1 MGQFCN
7 KQVSEQMRSI
17 FLHCLISWAVL
28 NKYSDNLKNK
38 NLMITS
44 LFLCKDGFAPP
55 EENAND
61 GYEEQE
67 DYGDEQEEY

>member
-1 MGQFCN
+1 
-7 KQVSEQMRSI
+7 
-17 FLHCLISWAVL
+17 
-28 NKYSDNLKNK
+28 
-38 NLMITS
+38 MITS

-61 GYEEQE
+61 GFEEQE